1 MNILDYK
8 ELNLKCGLEIHRQLD
23 TKHKLFCGCPTTM
36 LEKDQ
41 FSMIKRKQ
49 HPVASELGEVDISAQ
64 YEFLRDREFNYQ
76 IFKNEDC
83 LVECDEEPIRPLNK
97 EALEIV
103 IKIALLFNCTIPEEI
118 QVMRKTV
125 IDGSNTSAFQRT
137 MIVGLNGFLEYMGRK
152 IDIMHVSLEE
162 DAAGI
167 VEEEDGK
174 ITYKLN
180 RLGVPLIEIGTGLL
194 TDFSPKEVQDIAY
207 MLGMICRSTGK
218 VKRGIGTVRQDLNI
232 SIKNGERVE
241 IKGLQ
246 ELNLMSK
253 IIELEVQRQLS
264 LPKVIKETR
273 SLNPDGTTRFTRPLP
288 GAARMYPET
297 DTPPVS
303 IDEKMM
309 NRIKKDLP
317 ELWTK
322 KYARFKEKLGLSDE
336 LVKEMLDSEYLDLFE
351 RLIKKYK
358 VSPSV
363 VANLFTNTL
372 KDLKKRENVLVE
384 NLSDNDFEELVDLLS
399 KGKIVKE
406 SIPEI
411 IKCKLNRP
419 DSKISDS
426 IKKLGLEAIDVSEL
440 KKIVK
445 EIIEKNKGAPEGKI
459 IGIVMSKVRG
469 RVKSDI
475 VVKIVKEQLK

>member
-1 MNILDYK
+1 
-8 ELNLKCGLEIHRQLD
+8 
-23 TKHKLFCGCPTTM
+23 
-36 LEKDQ
+36 
-41 FSMIKRKQ
+41 
-49 HPVASELGEVDISAQ
+49 
-64 YEFLRDREFNYQ
+64 
-76 IFKNEDC
+76 
-83 LVECDEEPIRPLNK
+83 
-97 EALEIV
+97 
-103 IKIALLFNCTIPEEI
+103 
-118 QVMRKTV
+118 
-125 IDGSNTSAFQRT
+125 
-137 MIVGLNGFLEYMGRK
+137 MGRK

-180 RLGVPLIEIGTGLL
+180 RLGVPLVEIGTGLL